1 MKAEHP
7 GLNPHEISRI
17 CYVRFGRRPA
27 RKSVKRV
34 LAEEPVPLRFVRRFP
49 PYHEIPKR
57 RDGHRRL
64 RYIEEQ
70 EQSPE
75 AERGSGPARKFS
87 NEAEVRHLRRLQR
100 EKKSELHGRRAQWV
114 EFHSSSTTRTRPSEK
129 HRIALDNRTYTR

>member
-27 RKSVKRV
+27 RKTVKRV
-34 LAEEPVPLRFVRRFP
+34 LA
-49 PYHEIPKR
+49 
-57 RDGHRRL
+57 D
-64 RYIEEQ
+64 
-70 EQSPE
+70 
-75 AERGSGPARKFS
+75 SGPARTFS

-100 EKKSELHGRRAQWV
+100 EKESELHGRRAQWV